1 MLLLESP
8 NALFT
13 DKFELLRLIL
23 LKEETGA
30 TTPGTGTTTKLA
42 AARESC
48 HDYTRLLLL
57 LLLLPG

>member
-13 DKFELLRLIL
+13 DTFELLRLIL

-30 TTPGTGTTTKLA
+30 TTPATGG
-42 AARESC
+42 C
-48 HDYTRLLLL
+48 
-57 LLLLPG
+57 